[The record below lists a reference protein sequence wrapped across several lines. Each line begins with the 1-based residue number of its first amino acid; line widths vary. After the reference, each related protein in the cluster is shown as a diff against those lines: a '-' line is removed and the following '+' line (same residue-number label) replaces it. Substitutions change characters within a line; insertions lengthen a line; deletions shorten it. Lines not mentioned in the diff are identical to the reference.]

1 MKKVKDKYEFILD
14 LLETGKLT
22 PAQKE
27 RVMLLSTNVIKD
39 SSQKENEIIKRIEE
53 IEAKIKGGI
62 KPEPPITK
70 EKDKNQ
76 LTHKPDYITKYLQ
89 KFRENNALKWTTHAW
104 EEKIYESITDFIDE
118 LNKDKE
124 YQEIYNYNRD
134 LYNLLRY
141 FLYKPKQNVDENGV
155 PEFGWPKLND
165 IRIGWQYPNYLLINW
180 CKENYDKKEIE
191 LKYPF
196 QFVLPQEL
204 QPKKSIKRKMI
215 TTFENVVDVFKTEI
229 QFRDNYLYLEL
240 DKKRKQTSN
249 FTFIGIEKF
258 EKLDFYTYT
267 TGLLAAIDNVIN
279 EIKKRE
285 TEKNICFNYIMSEK
299 YLIIDITHENSYPTR
314 IINTNSLT
322 QFMGGGIKTI
332 AENVFSLCD
341 FSVISKFKDQN
352 SIEFAGELSILY
364 EGITATVTGKNI
376 DINDVPILKDYQ
388 NEIKGFTY
396 RFKFYI

>member
-1 MKKVKDKYEFILD
+1 MTKVKDKYEFILE

-27 RVMLLSTNVIKD
+27 RVMLLSTKIIKD
-39 SSQKENEIIKRIEE
+39 TSNKEDEIIKRIEE
-53 IEAKIKGGI
+53 IEAKIKGGN
-62 KPEPPITK
+62 KPEPIIIK
-70 EKDKNQ
+70 EKENNQ
-76 LTHKPDYITKYLQ
+76 LTHRPDYITKYLQ
-89 KFRENNALKWTTHAW
+89 KFGGNSAFKWATHAW

-124 YQEIYNYNRD
+124 YQEIFNCNRD
-134 LYNLLRY
+134 LYNLIKY
-141 FLYKPKQNVDENGV
+141 FLYEPKNEIDDNGKLK
-155 PEFGWPKLND
+155 FGWPNLYEMK
-165 IRIGWQYPNYLLINW
+165 IGWQFPKNLIIDW
-180 CKENYDKKEIE
+180 CKENYDHKLND

-196 QFVLPQEL
+196 QFVLPLEL
-204 QPKKSIKRKMI
+204 QPKTQIKGKMI
-215 TTFENVVDVFKTEI
+215 STFENVVDVFKTEI
-229 QFRDNYLYLEL
+229 QFRDNYLYREI
-240 DKKRKQTSN
+240 DKKRRQTSN
-249 FTFIGIEKF
+249 FSFIGIDKL

-267 TGLLAAIDNVIN
+267 HGFLAAVNNVIN

-285 TEKNICFNYIMSEK
+285 TEKNIHFNYIMYEK

-322 QFMGGGIKTI
+322 QFMGGGMKTI

-341 FSVISKFKDQN
+341 FSVISKFKNQN
-352 SIEFAGELSILY
+352 SIEFTGELSILH
-364 EGITATVTGKNI
+364 EGITAKITGKNI
-376 DINDVPILKDYQ
+376 DINNEPILKDYQ